1 LQKRSIKDKNW
12 ERNMQQDDLDATY
25 AADLLRRQDALQA
38 EAQQVIAELNLSF
51 LLSQVGKT
59 EQIGSSMAGLMVW
72 RDLDFNILCPHPS
85 LNSIFAATRPLLVHP
100 RITKLHYHNDTG
112 KYAPAELRGD
122 ERYYFVVYYENEAGN
137 EWKIDLSFWLSDT
150 PRNQLA
156 YIEYLT
162 QKLTEETKLA
172 ILWIKDV
179 WCHHATYPYQVG
191 GTDIYDAVL
200 EHGVRTPEQF
210 HSYLLERGMPAD

>member
-1 LQKRSIKDKNW
+1 
-12 ERNMQQDDLDATY
+12 MQQDVLGATY
-25 AADLLRRQDALQA
+25 AAELLRRQDMLQA
-38 EAQQVIAELNLSF
+38 EAQQVIVELSLHS

-59 EQIGSSMAGLMVW
+59 EQIGSSIAGLMVW
-72 RDLDFNILCPHPS
+72 RDLDFNILCPYPS
-85 LNSIFAATRPLLVHP
+85 LDSIFATMQPLLIHP
-100 RITKLHYHNDTG
+100 RVTKLHYHNDTG
-112 KYAPAELRGD
+112 KYASAELRGD

-137 EWKIDLSFWLSDT
+137 EWKIDLSFWLSNT
-150 PRNQLA
+150 PHTQLA

-162 QKLTEETKLA
+162 QKMTKETRLA

-179 WCHHATYPYQVG
+179 WCHHATYPYQIG

-210 HSYLLERGMPAD
+210 RSYLLERGMLAE